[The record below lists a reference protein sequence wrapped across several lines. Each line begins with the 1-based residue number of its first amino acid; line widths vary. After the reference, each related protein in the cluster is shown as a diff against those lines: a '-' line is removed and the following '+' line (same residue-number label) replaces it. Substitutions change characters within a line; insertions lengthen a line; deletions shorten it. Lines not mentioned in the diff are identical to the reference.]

1 MTLMMS
7 PKSLL
12 AADDNSLMVVGVGI
26 RVVLHFLILLKLL
39 HKHERGRRRLDMLR
53 MMSGLNGQMIL

>member
-12 AADDNSLMVVGVGI
+12 AADDNSLVVVGLGV

-53 MMSGLNGQMIL
+53 MMPGLNGQMIL